1 MLKVKSLLV
10 VCLLSLLSSWAL
22 AYDHTH
28 GDWSTLLAQHVRLAA
43 DGKASRVDYAGMA
56 ADRAALNRYLA
67 SLSAVSAQ
75 EYAGWPKPQRLA
87 FLINAYNAF
96 TIDLVLSRYPDVKSI
111 KDLGSTFRSPWKR
124 KFILLLG
131 QERSLDDVEH
141 GLIRAPGAF
150 DEPRIHVAVVCASI
164 GCPMLPK
171 EAFTAD
177 QLDSQFENAMRRFL
191 SDATRNR
198 FDAAAKRLSV
208 SRIFDWY
215 GKDFEQGH
223 QGFDSLRTTFRRYAE
238 QLASTPEA
246 RALLVA
252 GDYRIEFLDYDWRLN
267 DVVRNGKP

>member
-1 MLKVKSLLV
+1 MCIRDRSPELLV
-10 VCLLSLLSSWAL
+10 L
-22 AYDHTH
+22 
-28 GDWSTLLAQHVRLAA
+28 G
-43 DGKASRVDYAGMA
+43 
-56 ADRAALNRYLA
+56 
-67 SLSAVSAQ
+67 
-75 EYAGWPKPQRLA
+75 
-87 FLINAYNAF
+87 
-96 TIDLVLSRYPDVKSI
+96 RYPDLTSI

-223 QGFDSLRTTFRRYAE
+223 QGFDSLGTTFLRYAE

-267 DVVRNGKP
+267 DVARNGKP